1 MVQVVDAWVVPNM
14 GVGMQF
20 IDTQSGKVNWESYD
34 EIDITYKIEGKYIIF
49 NSNALYLGGAPWVIK
64 SYTQKHI
71 TLIQNEASPD
81 KEKVAIIELDR
92 ID

>member
-1 MVQVVDAWVVPNM
+1 MLTHECKGNASYKHLSIKQENIDLYYKNKPRIFATVP
-14 GVGMQF
+14 
-20 IDTQSGKVNWESYD
+20 
-34 EIDITYKIEGKYIIF
+34 F

>member
-1 MVQVVDAWVVPNM
+1 
-14 GVGMQF
+14 MQF

-49 NSNALYLGGAPWVIK
+49 NSNALYLGGAPWVSK

>member
-1 MVQVVDAWVVPNM
+1 
-14 GVGMQF
+14 MQF
-20 IDTQSGKVNWESYD
+20 IDTQSGKVNWEVTMKL
-34 EIDITYKIEGKYIIF
+34 ILHYKIEGKYIIF